1 MLQES
6 KIYFKLS
13 PFPYHKIPKTSVREV
28 SVINHAV
35 KYEVLNEIAKKID
48 HQKRNL
54 VVLDTRK
61 QMMLQSSDNYTK
73 ALVQLTSRFKFVFQA
88 NFRAGFKDIV
98 STKGKGKL
106 ETQYYFSFQT
116 EKQAIFAFILLEY
129 NIIKCDFVN
138 EIKLQGLELN

>member
-61 QMMLQSSDNYTK
+61 LYQSSDPT
-73 ALVQLTSRFKFVFQA
+73 
-88 NFRAGFKDIV
+88 
-98 STKGKGKL
+98 
-106 ETQYYFSFQT
+106 
-116 EKQAIFAFILLEY
+116 
-129 NIIKCDFVN
+129 NITI
-138 EIKLQGLELN
+138 

>member
-73 ALVQLTSRFKFVFQA
+73 AL
-88 NFRAGFKDIV
+88 
-98 STKGKGKL
+98 
-106 ETQYYFSFQT
+106 
-116 EKQAIFAFILLEY
+116 
-129 NIIKCDFVN
+129 
-138 EIKLQGLELN
+138 IKLT